1 MVESLESSIGS
12 FCFGN
17 VSRSALVAS
26 QRSDNPYVR
35 SVTRS
40 ISTFQQNLI
49 SNNVKSE
56 YNTLMRSLSRYRS
69 SSVRNLVQ
77 NVGAQ
82 TSDVHR

>member
-17 VSRSALVAS
+17 VSRSLLVAS

-35 SVTRS
+35 SATRS
-40 ISTFQQNLI
+40 IFTFQQNLI